1 MFRVMDWFPIV
12 FIVFKILV
20 LGVGM
25 FLAVKWHYER
35 GKGKGK
41 GKERRATPQVVVK
54 MGAVFVLLLLSVL
67 FVTFFFSNKL
77 GLDLTFP

>member
-1 MFRVMDWFPIV
+1 MDWLPIV
-12 FIVFKILV
+12 FIAFKILV

-25 FLAVKWHYER
+25 FLAAKWYYER
-35 GKGKGK
+35 GKGK

-67 FVTFFFSNKL
+67 FITFFFSNKL